1 MNTFSSSEPIL
12 LFSSTAIS
20 LVAGPIRFK
29 VVPLFRLLTAS
40 TNSYIPFVG
49 TRFPINAIL
58 LYVRGDKS
66 TSVITFIKLG
76 AICTFPLILV
86 LNLGNLRISNQAPKL
101 YHIMGESFSAVG
113 IAIPSL
119 IIIFY
124 TAIMTM
130 QYTLC
135 LVFLGKFNQEVISKG
150 SKAARRC
157 CMHNW
162 VMV

>member
-1 MNTFSSSEPIL
+1 MNTFPSSEPIL

-76 AICTFPLILV
+76 AICTFPFNFGIEF
-86 LNLGNLRISNQAPKL
+86 RKSEDIESSTKIISYNGRVFFSSRDSNPLSDNHLL
-101 YHIMGESFSAVG
+101 YSHNDN
-113 IAIPSL
+113 AIYSL
-119 IIIFY
+119 S
-124 TAIMTM
+124 
-130 QYTLC
+130 C
-135 LVFLGKFNQEVISKG
+135 IS
-150 SKAARRC
+150 
-157 CMHNW
+157 W
-162 VMV
+162 QV